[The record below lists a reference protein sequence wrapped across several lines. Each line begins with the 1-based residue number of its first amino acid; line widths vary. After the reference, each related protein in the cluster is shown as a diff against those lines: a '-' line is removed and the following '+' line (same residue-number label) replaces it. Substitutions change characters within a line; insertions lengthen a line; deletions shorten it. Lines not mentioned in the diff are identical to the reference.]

1 MPRTGF
7 TFVENAIFSEVV
19 AEELRLI
26 EKVFLILL
34 ISMSCFFTLSPKKQQ
49 RYSMEWL
56 IILYVGVNKRL
67 KRYWE

>member
-26 EKVFLILL
+26 ENGNNVKDSFAGNYCQHRREELDLNRCIN
-34 ISMSCFFTLSPKKQQ
+34 PYQ
-49 RYSMEWL
+49 YSE
-56 IILYVGVNKRL
+56 GGN
-67 KRYWE
+67 

>member
-26 EKVFLILL
+26 EKGNNVKDSF
-34 ISMSCFFTLSPKKQQ
+34 
-49 RYSMEWL
+49 
-56 IILYVGVNKRL
+56 VGDYCQHRREELNLNLRINPNQ
-67 KRYWE
+67 YFEGEN